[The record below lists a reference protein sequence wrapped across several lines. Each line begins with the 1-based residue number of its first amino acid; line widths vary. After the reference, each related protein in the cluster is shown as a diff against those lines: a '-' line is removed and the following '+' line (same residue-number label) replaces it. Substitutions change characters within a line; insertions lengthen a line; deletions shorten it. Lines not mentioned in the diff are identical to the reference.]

1 MSEVVG
7 PLVLRGHRGEFETEV
22 ELKKIWYECVVGK
35 CPYVNVNA
43 AGAVFGRWNEA
54 SEFHKRRGALQTEQ
68 VLTFQEGFCFL
79 E

>member
-7 PLVLRGHRGEFETEV
+7 PLVLRGHRGEVKSEV
-22 ELKKIWYECVVGK
+22 DLKKIWYECVVRK

-43 AGAVFGRWNEA
+43 GALFGRCYEA

-68 VLTFQEGFCFL
+68 VLTFQE
-79 E
+79 